1 MFALSLKMFEGDFCP
16 NPKPY
21 SSENWH
27 ISWKIMVGRQS
38 FPFGVQSFF
47 QVKNVKTK
55 NQPWSQVTS
64 GFPGDPSQ
72 NPNKKQANSNNLSSF
87 LEGFQLADSSRE
99 YRGYPSERLGTYSRR
114 VKKMVLISIV
124 GWRRPLCEVWL
135 ATRSNFDMPRWS
147 KDIENSRGIQE
158 VYIVNSPHFEHLHS
172 ITANLHLFRNWRTPL
187 HSPFFRG
194 PNLFLYSSSKKDSGE
209 KNRGGKILSK
219 L

>member
-1 MFALSLKMFEGDFCP
+1 MFALSLKMFGGDFSKSKTLLLRKLTYLLK
-16 NPKPY
+16 N
-21 SSENWH
+21 H
-27 ISWKIMVGRQS
+27 GWKTILSVWGPV
-38 FPFGVQSFF
+38 PFQ
-47 QVKNVKTK
+47 KMWEK

-72 NPNKKQANSNNLSSF
+72 NPNKKQTESHNLSSF
-87 LEGFQLADSSRE
+87 LKGSSSLIRVGSTG
-99 YRGYPSERLGTYSRR
+99 RYPSERLGTYSRR

-135 ATRSNFDMPRWS
+135 ATRSNFDTPRWS

-158 VYIVNSPHFEHLHS
+158 VYIVNSPHFKHLHS

-187 HSPFFRG
+187 CSPFFGG